1 MSEKNY
7 LSLDSSILYRCNQ
20 KHFDKLLSKYD
31 IGYTQLILL
40 TQIYECEGISM
51 NELAVLGVF
60 DKGTITKSVQRLEQL
75 SYLRVENSETDKR
88 LKLLFTTDKTQKIMP
103 ELYRMRQEWNSY
115 LCSDIST
122 EELAQYNEVQARLIE
137 KAKEYA
143 QEFEDEQIRFYGLQK
158 LTLLDYP
165 GNLAATVFT
174 GGCNFR
180 CPFCHNRSLVFL
192 NENDSEIASDDIL
205 SYLEGRKKILDG
217 VCISGGEPLL
227 HKGIRNF
234 IRQVK
239 DLGLK
244 VKLDTNGTNY
254 ETLKALVEEGLI
266 DYVAMDIKNQPKK
279 YAETIGL
286 ETFDLKQIERSK
298 NYLLEDHVNYEFR
311 TTVVREFHTVSDFEK
326 IGRWIEGA
334 KHYYLQNFED
344 HGTCI
349 QQGLSEVDL
358 ETLEKMKEAVSG
370 YVKHVEIRGIKEN

>member
-115 LCSDIST
+115 LCSDISA

-298 NYLLEDHVNYEFR
+298 NYLLEDHVDYEFR